1 MSCVRNLIA
10 VFFCAILFTSCA
22 SRTAGWLSKSETV
35 SLSKSEFKKL
45 KTKTMKQWG
54 ERHDKE
60 QLKLALDGF
69 ETLAKATEDNLEY
82 YTLLSRGYYLLADGH
97 TDDME
102 QKLKTWE
109 RGTSYG
115 EKAMATN
122 SAFAKAMQEG
132 EKVSDHLDKLG
143 EKEAPAIYWTAVN
156 LGKWAK
162 NSGITVILKYKSQ
175 IKKMIYKVEDYDP
188 NYFSG
193 SPLRYWGAYYAVA
206 PSFAGGDIKKSKE
219 YFDKVIKNF
228 PGYLGSK
235 VLYADLYTTKTGDK
249 AAYEKTLKSVVNTK
263 LKKNEYYPENVIEQ
277 RKAKK
282 LLKMM
287 DEKF

>member
-1 MSCVRNLIA
+1 MVSVKNLL
-10 VFFCAILFTSCA
+10 ILSTCILFFTSCA
-22 SRTAGWLSKSETV
+22 SRTAGWLGKKETV
-35 SLSKSEFKKL
+35 ELSKSEFKQL
-45 KTKTMKQWG
+45 QAQTMKQWG
-54 ERHDKE
+54 QRHDKE
-60 QLKLALDGF
+60 QLKLALAGF
-69 ETLAKATEDNLEY
+69 EKLSKATDDNLQF

-102 QKLKTWE
+102 QKLKIWE
-109 RGTSYG
+109 KGTSFG

-122 SAFAKAMQEG
+122 KAFAAAMKDGQ
-132 EKVSDHLDKLG
+132 KVSDNLDKLG
-143 EKEAPAIYWTAVN
+143 EKEIGAIYWTAVN

-175 IKKMIYKVEDYDP
+175 IKKMIYKVEEYDP

-219 YFDKVIKNF
+219 YFDKVLKNF

-235 VLYADLYTTKTGDK
+235 VLYAELYTTKVGDK
-249 AAYEKTLKSVVNTK
+249 SAFKKTLNSVITTK
-263 LKKNEYYPENVIEQ
+263 LKKDEYYPENVIEQ
-277 RKAKK
+277 RKAEK

-287 DEKF
+287 DSIF